1 MRTAAPSTFSF
12 LYLRPPLELS
22 EKRRLLSLKQAILQA
37 KATEKFLF
45 YPFLSLE
52 GNTPT
57 HAQSRGFQVVRA
69 AFSRLRQIRA
79 QAEDC
84 TVLSLSLKPSISL
97 VFSTL
102 STTLFLNFGLLRTNL
117 DFFFSFFSFS
127 WQSQMCQ
134 KKGNFY
140 HYCQKRDSNNMPPSN
155 TSVLFTR
162 KKRTKSN
169 RSLSTTQC
177 TEIQMAPLPQHQQSG
192 ASCTLFYKDF
202 GAPGGKEVISWF
214 LSGIG
219 DTKHYSHRKNRTHT
233 VKYFQSYQASK
244 PESQRNW
251 GNH

>member
-12 LYLRPPLELS
+12 LYLWPPLELS

-57 HAQSRGFQVVRA
+57 HAQSRGFQVVRTA
-69 AFSRLRQIRA
+69 CSRLRQIRA

-97 VFSTL
+97 VSTL
-102 STTLFLNFGLLRTNL
+102 STTLFSKFLIVEDKFGFLFL
-117 DFFFSFFSFS
+117 FFSFS

-162 KKRTKSN
+162 KKHTKSN

-177 TEIQMAPLPQHQQSG
+177 TEIQMAPLSQHQESG

-202 GAPGGKEVISWF
+202 
-214 LSGIG
+214 
-219 DTKHYSHRKNRTHT
+219 
-233 VKYFQSYQASK
+233 
-244 PESQRNW
+244 
-251 GNH
+251 

>member
-1 MRTAAPSTFSF
+1 MQQAEANQSTGWGLHCSVPQPEALDQPGLDTFNNSFS
-12 LYLRPPLELS
+12 
-22 EKRRLLSLKQAILQA
+22 
-37 KATEKFLF
+37 KFLIVEDKF
-45 YPFLSLE
+45 
-52 GNTPT
+52 
-57 HAQSRGFQVVRA
+57 GF
-69 AFSRLRQIRA
+69 
-79 QAEDC
+79 
-84 TVLSLSLKPSISL
+84 
-97 VFSTL
+97 
-102 STTLFLNFGLLRTNL
+102 LFL
-117 DFFFSFFSFS
+117 FFSFS

-162 KKRTKSN
+162 KKHTKSN

-177 TEIQMAPLPQHQQSG
+177 TEIQMAPLSQHQESG

-202 GAPGGKEVISWF
+202 WASGGKEVISWF

-219 DTKHYSHRKNRTHT
+219 DTKHYSHRKNRTHM

-251 GNH
+251 GNHWGKENENSLDTGHQRSPRLGEHLKLDVTALEEANSSWIGRDQRGKDATVKLSRS